1 MHSCTTEEVMRN
13 ERSSER
19 IVLKMQRKYEGN
31 RHQKVVT
38 DQLLFHSADS
48 SIFSNLMFIS
58 LIVFIFFLARTWA
71 VVFIHR
77 LYISKIFFNMFI
89 VWAPWTGA
97 AIYWRGKSSEIMKYT
112 NSRSFFFFFFFNQM
126 YTSPGHNS
134 IRFSQLL
141 VFSLSYFFSNLIYF
155 FKKCLRMSKG

>member
-19 IVLKMQRKYEGN
+19 IVSKMQRKYEGN

-77 LYISKIFFNMFI
+77 LYISKNFFNMFI

-112 NSRSFFFFFFFNQM
+112 NSRSFFFFFFSIKCTHPRGTTQFDF
-126 YTSPGHNS
+126 HNWWC
-134 IRFSQLL
+134 
-141 VFSLSYFFSNLIYF
+141 SLSYFFFQI
-155 FKKCLRMSKG
+155 